1 MPKKVLS
8 AEQIRQEVRK
18 RILLDPP
25 GPEERVRISLPL
37 PKAHLVDDMAR
48 NWDMEEPGH
57 AGYSAYIRRV
67 VEEARKEF
75 FLSDAADHDELMGD
89 SLAHD

>member
-8 AEQIRQEVRK
+8 AEQIRQGVRK
-18 RILLDPP
+18 RILLDPAAT
-25 GPEERVRISLPL
+25 GDRVRISLPL

-48 NWDMEEPGH
+48 NWDMEEQGH
-57 AGYSAYIRRV
+57 AGYSSYIRRV

-75 FLSDAADHDELMGD
+75 FLSDAADHDEIMGD
-89 SLAHD
+89 SLAHG

>member
-8 AEQIRQEVRK
+8 AEQIRQEVHK

-25 GPEERVRISLPL
+25 AAGDRARISLPL
-37 PKAHLVDDMAR
+37 PKAHPVDDMAR
-48 NWDMEEPGH
+48 NWDMEEQGH
-57 AGYSAYIRRV
+57 AGHSSYIRRV

-75 FLSDAADHDELMGD
+75 FLSDAADHDEIMGD
-89 SLAHD
+89 SLAHG